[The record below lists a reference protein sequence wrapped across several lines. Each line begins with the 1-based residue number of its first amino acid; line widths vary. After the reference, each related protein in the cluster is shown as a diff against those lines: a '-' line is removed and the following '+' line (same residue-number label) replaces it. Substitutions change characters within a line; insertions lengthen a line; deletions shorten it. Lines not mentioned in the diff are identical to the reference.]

1 MSLQDSP
8 SAVDP
13 GAPPVVVADPYQ
25 LDPSAVEAPPAG
37 LRSTLRKIG
46 PGMILAASIVGSGEL
61 IATTTLGAQAG
72 FVALWII
79 LFSCFI
85 KPIVQAELGRYVI
98 STGQT
103 GLEAFDQVPG
113 PRLFRVNWIVWIW
126 AAMVMMTLFQVGAMF
141 GGVAQVLHTLMPV
154 LSVELWVLP
163 ICVVSLALLLG
174 GGYRRIES
182 LAMVKVGFFTMLTVL
197 SAAMVMKAPEFDW
210 SLLFAGLWP
219 RIPDGGWVTAVA
231 VFGMTGVGASEIFM
245 YPYWCVE
252 KGYARYAGKRDG
264 SAAWLQRATGWI
276 RVMHLDVLVSMT
288 VYTVATCAFYVL
300 GAAVL
305 HPKGIVPDSS
315 TMIATLSELYTSTL
329 GEWALILFYIGA
341 VATLYGTIFAATA
354 AHSRIY
360 ADMACMMG
368 AFRREDAAARNRWRD
383 RFVWV
388 LTIIP
393 VALLYAFKN
402 PVHMVVAGGLA
413 QALSLPVI
421 CLGVLYMRH
430 KLQPLETAP
439 GRWNTFWL
447 WIAGILITVLMF
459 VYVSGLM

>member
-1 MSLQDSP
+1 MPAEVTSKQKARL
-8 SAVDP
+8 
-13 GAPPVVVADPYQ
+13 ADPYQ
-25 LDPSAVEAPPAG
+25 LVPEAVEAPPLTAAA
-37 LRSTLRKIG
+37 TIRKIG

-85 KPIVQAELGRYVI
+85 KPIVQAELGRFVI
-98 STGQT
+98 STGET

-113 PRLFRVNWIVWIW
+113 PRFLRVNWIVWIW

-141 GGVAQVLHTLMPV
+141 GGVAQVLHTLMPAI
-154 LSVELWVLP
+154 SVEVWVLP
-163 ICVVSLALLLG
+163 IVVISLALLLG
-174 GGYRRIES
+174 GGYKRIES

-197 SAAMVMKAPEFDW
+197 SAAMVMKAPEFNW
-210 SLLFAGLWP
+210 GELASGLWP
-219 RIPDGGWVTAVA
+219 SIPAGGWVTAVA

-252 KGYARYAGKRDG
+252 KGYARYTGKRDN
-264 SAAWLQRATGWI
+264 SPEWVARARGWI
-276 RVMHLDVLVSMT
+276 RVMHIDVLVSMG
-288 VYTVATCAFYVL
+288 VYTIATIAFYVL

-329 GEWALILFYIGA
+329 GEWALVLFYLGA

-360 ADMACMMG
+360 ADMVRMMG
-368 AFRREDAAARNRWRD
+368 GFRRDDGDARNLWRD

-388 LTIIP
+388 LTVIP
-393 VALLYAFKN
+393 ILLLYTFKN
-402 PVHMVVAGGLA
+402 PVTMVVAGGLA

-421 CLGVLYMRH
+421 CFGVLYMRH
-430 KLQPLETAP
+430 KLQPKETAP
-439 GRWNTFWL
+439 GWWNTMWL
-447 WIAGILITVLMF
+447 WIAGILITALML
-459 VYVSGLM
+459 VYIAV

>member
-1 MSLQDSP
+1 MP
-8 SAVDP
+8 VDA
-13 GAPPVVVADPYQ
+13 APQSTLKAADPY
-25 LDPSAVEAPPAG
+25 LLTPEAVDDPPRSIPA
-37 LRSTLRKIG
+37 TFRKIG

-85 KPIVQAELGRYVI
+85 KPIVQAELGRFVI
-98 STGQT
+98 STGET

-113 PRLFRVNWIVWIW
+113 PRFKVNWIVWIW
-126 AAMVMMTLFQVGAMF
+126 ALMVFMTQFQVGAMF
-141 GGVAQVLHTLMPV
+141 GGVAQVLHSLMPV
-154 LSVELWVLP
+154 MSVNLWVLP
-163 ICVVSLALLLG
+163 VVAISLALLLG

-197 SAAMVMKAPEFDW
+197 SAAMVMKAPAFNWAQLID
-210 SLLFAGLWP
+210 GLWP
-219 RIPDGGWVTAVA
+219 RIPTGGWVTAVA

-252 KGYARYAGKRDG
+252 KGYARFTGPRDG
-264 SAAWLQRATGWI
+264 SPAWTARARGWI
-276 RVMHLDVLVSMT
+276 RVMHLDVVFSML
-288 VYTVATCAFYVL
+288 VYTIATCAFYVL
-300 GAAVL
+300 GAGVL
-305 HPKGIVPDSS
+305 HPKGLVPDSS

-329 GEWALILFYIGA
+329 GEWALVLFYIGA

-360 ADMACMMG
+360 ADMVRMMG
-368 AFRREDAAARNRWRD
+368 GFAREDSAARNRWRD
-383 RFVWV
+383 RFVIA

-393 VALLYAFKN
+393 VLLFYVFKN
-402 PVHMVVAGGLA
+402 PVSMVVAGGLA

-421 CLGVLYMRH
+421 CIGVLYLRH
-430 KLQPLETAP
+430 RLQPKETAP
-439 GRWNTFWL
+439 GWWNTMWL
-447 WIAGILITVLMF
+447 WIAGVLITVLMG
-459 VYVSGLM
+459 VYLAGEL

>member
-1 MSLQDSP
+1 MS
-8 SAVDP
+8 SAVP
-13 GAPPVVVADPYQ
+13 ETVKATSTEPELLDPYQ
-25 LDPSAVEAPPAG
+25 LDPRAIEVPPVTAAA
-37 LRSTLRKIG
+37 TLRKIG

-98 STGQT
+98 STGET
-103 GLEAFDQVPG
+103 GLEAFNHVPG

-126 AAMVMMTLFQVGAMF
+126 AAMVMMTMFQVGAMF
-141 GGVAQVLHTLMPV
+141 GGVAQVLHSLMPV
-154 LSVELWVLP
+154 VSIELWIVP
-163 ICVVSLALLLG
+163 IVAVSLALLLG
-174 GGYRRIES
+174 GGYHRIES

-197 SAAMVMKAPEFDW
+197 SAAMVMKAPEFAW
-210 SLLFAGLWP
+210 GELFHGLWP
-219 RIPDGGWVTAVA
+219 TIPQGGWQTAVA

-252 KGYARYAGKRDG
+252 KGYARSTGVRDG
-264 SAAWLQRATGWI
+264 SPEWIARARGWI
-276 RVMHLDVLVSMT
+276 RVMHIDVISSMA
-288 VYTVATCAFYVL
+288 VYTIATCAFYIL

-305 HPKGIVPDSS
+305 HPKGMVPDAHH
-315 TMIATLSELYTSTL
+315 MIATLSELYTSTL
-329 GEWALILFYIGA
+329 GEWALVLFYIGA

-360 ADMACMMG
+360 ADMVRMMG
-368 AFRREDAAARNRWRD
+368 GFRRDDSVARNKWRD

-388 LTIIP
+388 LTVIP
-393 VALLYAFKN
+393 ISLFFIFKN
-402 PVHMVVAGGLA
+402 PVSMVVAGGLA

-421 CLGVLYMRH
+421 CLGVLYLRY
-430 KLQPLETAP
+430 KRQPAETAP
-439 GRWNTFWL
+439 GTWNTLWL
-447 WIAGILITVLMF
+447 WIASVLIIALMA
-459 VYVSGLM
+459 VYVINLG

>member
-1 MSLQDSP
+1 MPVDAAPESTLRASDPYSLTP
-8 SAVDP
+8 EAVDD
-13 GAPPVVVADPYQ
+13 PP
-25 LDPSAVEAPPAG
+25 
-37 LRSTLRKIG
+37 RSIAATFRKIG

-98 STGQT
+98 STGET

-113 PRLFRVNWIVWIW
+113 PRFKVNWIVWIW
-126 AAMVMMTLFQVGAMF
+126 ALMVFMTQFQVGAMF
-141 GGVAQVLHTLMPV
+141 GGVAQVLHSLMPV
-154 LSVELWVLP
+154 MSVNLWVLP
-163 ICVVSLALLLG
+163 VVVISLALLLG

-197 SAAMVMKAPEFDW
+197 SAAMVMKAPAFNWAQLFD
-210 SLLFAGLWP
+210 GLWP
-219 RIPDGGWVTAVA
+219 RIPAGGWVTAVA

-252 KGYARYAGKRDG
+252 KGYARFTGPRDG
-264 SAAWLQRATGWI
+264 SPARTSRALGWI
-276 RVMHLDVLVSMT
+276 RVMHLDVVFSML
-288 VYTVATCAFYVL
+288 VYTIATCAFYVL
-300 GAAVL
+300 GAGVL
-305 HPKGIVPDSS
+305 HPKGLVPDSS

-329 GEWALILFYIGA
+329 GEWALVLFYIGA

-360 ADMACMMG
+360 ADMVRMMG
-368 AFRREDAAARNRWRD
+368 GFAREDSAARNRWRD
-383 RFVWV
+383 RFVIA

-393 VALLYAFKN
+393 VTLFYVFKN
-402 PVHMVVAGGLA
+402 PVSMVVAGGLA

-430 KLQPLETAP
+430 KLQPKETAP
-439 GRWNTFWL
+439 GWWNTMWL
-447 WIAGILITVLMF
+447 WIAGVLITVLMG
-459 VYVSGLM
+459 VYLAGEL

>member
-1 MSLQDSP
+1 MPVDAAPQSTLKASDP
-8 SAVDP
+8 YLLTPEAVDD
-13 GAPPVVVADPYQ
+13 PP
-25 LDPSAVEAPPAG
+25 
-37 LRSTLRKIG
+37 RSIAATFRKIG

-85 KPIVQAELGRYVI
+85 KPIVQAELGRFVI
-98 STGQT
+98 STGET

-113 PRLFRVNWIVWIW
+113 PRFKVNWIVWIW
-126 AAMVMMTLFQVGAMF
+126 ALMVFMTQFQVGAMF
-141 GGVAQVLHTLMPV
+141 GGVAQVLHSLMPV
-154 LSVELWVLP
+154 MSVNLWVLP
-163 ICVVSLALLLG
+163 VVAISLALLLG

-197 SAAMVMKAPEFDW
+197 SAAMVMKAPAFNW
-210 SLLFAGLWP
+210 GQLLDGLWP
-219 RIPDGGWVTAVA
+219 RIPAGGWVTAVA

-252 KGYARYAGKRDG
+252 KGYARFTGPRDG
-264 SAAWLQRATGWI
+264 SRAWTARASGWI
-276 RVMHLDVLVSMT
+276 RVMHLDVVFSML
-288 VYTVATCAFYVL
+288 VYTIATCAFYVL
-300 GAAVL
+300 GAGVL
-305 HPKGIVPDSS
+305 HPKGLVPDSS

-329 GEWALILFYIGA
+329 GEWALVLFYIGA

-360 ADMACMMG
+360 ADMVRMMG
-368 AFRREDAAARNRWRD
+368 GFAREDSAARNRWRD
-383 RFVWV
+383 RFVIA

-393 VALLYAFKN
+393 VLLFYVFKN
-402 PVHMVVAGGLA
+402 PVSMVVAGGLA

-421 CLGVLYMRH
+421 CIGVLYLRH
-430 KLQPLETAP
+430 KLQPKETAP
-439 GRWNTFWL
+439 GWWNTMWL
-447 WIAGILITVLMF
+447 WIAGILITVLMG
-459 VYVSGLM
+459 VYLAGEL

>member
-1 MSLQDSP
+1 MPVAESESP
-8 SAVDP
+8 KA
-13 GAPPVVVADPYQ
+13 ALADPYQ
-25 LDPSAVEAPPAG
+25 LVPEAIEAPPVSLGA
-37 LRSTLRKIG
+37 TLRKIG

-113 PRLFRVNWIVWIW
+113 PRFLNVNWIVWIW
-126 AAMVMMTLFQVGAMF
+126 AAMVMMTMFQVGAMF

-182 LAMVKVGFFTMLTVL
+182 LAMIKVGFFTMLTVL
-197 SAAMVMKAPEFDW
+197 SAAMVMKAPEFNW
-210 SLLFAGLWP
+210 GELVSGLWP
-219 RIPDGGWVTAVA
+219 RIPEGGWITAVA

-252 KGYARYAGKRDG
+252 KGYARYTGKRDA
-264 SAAWLQRATGWI
+264 SPEWLYRAVGWI

-288 VYTVATCAFYVL
+288 VYTIATVAFYVL

-329 GEWALILFYIGA
+329 GEWALVLFYIGA

-360 ADMACMMG
+360 ADMVRMMG
-368 AFRREDAAARNRWRD
+368 GFRRDDSAARIRWRD

-388 LTIIP
+388 LTVVP
-393 VALLYAFKN
+393 VALLYTFKN
-402 PVHMVVAGGLA
+402 PVTMVVAGGLA

-430 KLQPLETAP
+430 KLQPTETAP
-439 GRWNTFWL
+439 GLWNTTWL
-447 WIAGILITVLMF
+447 WIAGILITALMI
-459 VYVSGLM
+459 VYVTG